1 MQYFSFTC
9 GTRGMAL
16 APTPFQCPKTT
27 QKVLN
32 NTLID
37 PPLEQELVAPVNTS
51 ILPQVLFIMF

>member
-1 MQYFSFTC
+1 
-9 GTRGMAL
+9 MAL
-16 APTPFQCPKTT
+16 APTPFCPFNAPKTT